1 MMRVILQEDV
11 AGLGVVGDLVNV
23 RDGYGRNFL
32 IPQGKA
38 VFASVRSVNELD
50 HQKRIASH
58 RRKQATAA
66 AEIGR
71 RKIESLS
78 VVMQAKVAP
87 PQIGDDGNPVH
98 EKLQKLFG
106 SITHKDLASV
116 LSGSD
121 VKVDHRRIS
130 LNEQVRTV
138 GKYLA
143 TVRLDGG
150 VLASLPFW
158 VIPEGSGD
166 VESEKKR
173 VEAAQE
179 AAKKDREAALQ
190 AEKVAAVA
198 AEKER
203 LRQLEAKKAAEAA
216 AAEADANRP
225 TDDGI

>member
-50 HQKRIASH
+50 HQKRLASH
-58 RRKQATAA
+58 RRKQATAQ

-78 VVMQAKVAP
+78 VVLQAKVAP
-87 PQIGDDGNPVH
+87 PQMSDDGTPIV

-106 SITHKDLASV
+106 SITHRDLANV
-116 LSGSD
+116 LSTSD

-130 LNEQVRTV
+130 INEQVRTV
-138 GKYLA
+138 GRYVA

-150 VLASLPFW
+150 VAATLPFW
-158 VIPEGSGD
+158 VIPEGAAD

-179 AAKKDREAALQ
+179 SAKKEREAALA
-190 AEKVAAVA
+190 AEKAAQAA

-203 LRQLEAKKAAEAA
+203 LRMLEAKKAADEAA
-216 AAEADANRP
+216 ALAP
-225 TDDGI
+225 TPPSDDDDL